1 MNVNNFEN
9 HLDQQ
14 EKNSHLNNSSLK
26 ATIASVL
33 LSASAS
39 AEMNGTSIQQELI
52 KNNKTELVQ
61 TLSNE
66 NEEKKAVVADY
77 MEKLAQYADQLK
89 GPGDGGPE
97 ELKGKQKEAVVS
109 EFSNTFNIGGN
120 ALNISKV
127 AIDAPK
133 VLDLTT
139 KKYISESQRVANGK
153 YAYTQDY
160 FLDATMT
167 PKENQEYGNKLE
179 DLDMKLTVE
188 KIMNSN
194 RHDLSLTSFEVKS
207 KQVDTG
213 KKDSKGVPIYENKY
227 NVKYDEK
234 EKVILFN
241 DLLVF
246 GVKGATATNERIKNV
261 DIDYD
266 EMKTKERIKEKISS
280 IPFDIVFNK
289 TILEGKDNIPQS
301 MAHINLVKLL
311 KTSIDLSKH
320 VKPEE
325 SKGENRIANWSRALV
340 VEGEIVKEVGTIN
353 FEFDDKD
360 VVLRVK
366 EESKKDGL
374 KVEEKDKKGEKE
386 SKKGGTL
393 HLNLFGFD
401 LSAPWEAEV
410 KNGDIKKISV
420 NIPDSE
426 LLSFREHVKK
436 SFNNNWLK
444 ADKTHLGDPGKYP
457 NLNKIPY
464 NEHNI
469 MTTRVS
475 SRIISADA
483 ALGF

>member
-61 TLSNE
+61 TLSNK
-66 NEEKKAVVADY
+66 NEEEKAVAADY

-97 ELKGKQKEAVVS
+97 ELKGNQKEAVVS

-133 VLDLTT
+133 ILDLTT
-139 KKYISESQRVANGK
+139 KKYISASQRVANGK

-167 PKENQEYGNKLE
+167 PKENQKYGNKLK

-213 KKDSKGVPIYENKY
+213 KKDSKGEPIYEDKY

-234 EKVILFN
+234 GKVILFN

-289 TILEGKDNIPQS
+289 TILEGKDSEGKDNIPQS

-320 VKPEE
+320 VKLEE
-325 SKGENRIANWSRALV
+325 SEGENRIANWSRALV

-360 VVLRVK
+360 VVLKVK

-374 KVEEKDKKGEKE
+374 KVEKE

-420 NIPDSE
+420 NIPDAE

-464 NEHNI
+464 NEHHI